1 MHPNAE
7 HDTVATE
14 HRPLAGCPLCGTP
27 QRTGILDKD
36 GFPIVRCS
44 ECRLVYVDAER
55 QADEIQNTYGR
66 EYFTGGVFH
75 DYIGERDERVAS
87 GRALCAVVRRAQ
99 PGGRL
104 LDVGCAAGFF
114 LEAARP
120 FFQVTGV
127 ELSPFASE
135 YARRETG
142 LDVRTG
148 DIADVELEAGQFD
161 VVTLWNTI
169 EHVGDPV
176 SVIAHVRRAIAR
188 DGLLVLTTGDVCGP
202 LARRDL
208 NKWGLMTP
216 PEHLFFFDPSTITR
230 LLAGAGFEV
239 RRIVHDGLVATS
251 GPLLSRPVQLAAS
264 VLSLG
269 SVMTVFA
276 RPSGKARARLV
287 SRLRP
292 IRYV

>member
-1 MHPNAE
+1 M
-7 HDTVATE
+7 
-14 HRPLAGCPLCGTP
+14 
-27 QRTGILDKD
+27 LDKD
-36 GFPIVRCS
+36 GFAIVRCGG
-44 ECRLVYVDAER
+44 CRLVYVDAER
-55 QADEIQNTYGR
+55 EAQEIESTYDA

-75 DYIGERDERVAS
+75 DYIGEREERVAS
-87 GRALCAVVRRAQ
+87 GRALCEMVRRAQ
-99 PGGRL
+99 PAGRL

-114 LEAARP
+114 LEASRP

-135 YARRETG
+135 YARRELG

-176 SVIAHVRRAIAR
+176 SVIAHVRRAIA
-188 DGLLVLTTGDVCGP
+188 DGGLLVLTTGDVRGP

-208 NKWGLMTP
+208 DRWDLMTP

-239 RRIVHDGLVATS
+239 RRIVHDGLVATG

-264 VLSLG
+264 ALSLG
-269 SVMTVFA
+269 NVMTVFA
-276 RPSGKARARLV
+276 RPTGRPRGRLA

-292 IRYV
+292 IGRV